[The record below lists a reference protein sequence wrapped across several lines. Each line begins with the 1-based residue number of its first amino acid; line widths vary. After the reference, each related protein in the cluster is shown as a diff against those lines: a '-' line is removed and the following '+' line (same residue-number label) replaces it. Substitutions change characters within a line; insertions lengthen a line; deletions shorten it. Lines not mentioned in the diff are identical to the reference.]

1 MNKCYVLCKFNT
13 KPYVTVEVIKI
24 NLKEQ
29 FLGLLFC
36 KANKSKHH
44 RTVYF
49 LIHVSSYID

>member
-36 KANKSKHH
+36 RAIKS
-44 RTVYF
+44 
-49 LIHVSSYID
+49 